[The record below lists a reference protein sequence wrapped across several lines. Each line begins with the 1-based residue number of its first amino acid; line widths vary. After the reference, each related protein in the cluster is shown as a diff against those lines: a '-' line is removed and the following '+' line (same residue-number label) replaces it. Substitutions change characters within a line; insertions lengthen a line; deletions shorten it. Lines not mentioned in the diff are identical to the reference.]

1 MCNRAGGHGRV
12 RADST
17 KEAQVAVA
25 ALQAS
30 AQGEGCPGMITTYA
44 VKHIQKANNE
54 ILGVDEKRQNVIQFT
69 QNKERYSS
77 LYGMVVSGN
86 NIHFLF
92 SSCVI

>member
-1 MCNRAGGHGRV
+1 MIVYYNIRLKSSP
-12 RADST
+12 DLNF
-17 KEAQVAVA
+17 
-25 ALQAS
+25 LQKRLGA
-30 AQGEGCPGMITTYA
+30 P
-44 VKHIQKANNE
+44 NE